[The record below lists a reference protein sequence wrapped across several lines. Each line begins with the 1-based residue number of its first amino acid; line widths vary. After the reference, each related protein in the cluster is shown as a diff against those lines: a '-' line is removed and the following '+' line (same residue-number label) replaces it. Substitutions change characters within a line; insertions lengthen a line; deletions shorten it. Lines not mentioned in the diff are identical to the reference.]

1 MPKVESN
8 AALEALEKKKM
19 NAAHWCVASLAIGL
33 VGGMAPVFLMPWAT
47 RCQRLHWESL

>member
-8 AALEALEKKKM
+8 AAIEALEKKKM

-33 VGGMAPVFLMPWAT
+33 VGERGASGTVDAAD
-47 RCQRLHWESL
+47 